1 MCGIAGLI
9 RWHQQLPSVN
19 PDDLQRWNLMLGA
32 IAHRGPNAPGE
43 WVDPRTHASVLLH
56 ARLPIIDL
64 PGGRQPMANEDQL
77 VQVVFN
83 GEIYNHHDLRN
94 ELRAAGHIFHT
105 DHSDTEVLVHGW
117 EQWQTDL
124 PAHLLGMFSFAVW
137 DMRSNALFL
146 CRDRLGQKPLFFMPT
161 HEGIAFASTINALV
175 IAHGGPSAV
184 PMTRIAA
191 YLTAG
196 YFAPPHTI
204 YPTITALTPG
214 TGVFFTADFRKD
226 ITYWQPSATVPP
238 TTAGGAQ
245 FPREPADQL
254 RNLLAAAVVSQ
265 LRADVPLTCFLSGGV
280 DSSIIAALVQQH
292 QLNIG
297 GSAITTLSVGFAE
310 AGFDESAHAAT
321 VARHIGSRHQEIHLP
336 PRDDVMDTLDWLM
349 RYVLGQPFADSSLL
363 PAYHLANAAR
373 GLAPVAL
380 SGDGADECFGGYD
393 RYRAMRLLTRWPRTA
408 KAATWLPTFNRAPRW
423 RRLRCACA
431 ADGWANQYAGLTNI
445 FTPLDLK
452 LLLPDVGLPIAET
465 FEVPSSLV
473 STHSHWRS
481 AMLLDQHRYLP
492 GDVLW
497 KVDGASMAN
506 ALEVRSP
513 FLDHRVVEFAN
524 TLPNSLIVNR
534 RRGKLL
540 LRQAFGPLLPRS
552 VFTRKKHGFA
562 VPVGQWFRGPLR
574 EPLLDRLRDS
584 AGFCHNYLS
593 SAGVQQLVHQHLA
606 REQDHTHRLFALL
619 MLEIWFH
626 QFHPSITD

>member
-9 RWHQQLPSVN
+9 RWHQQTPKVD
-19 PDDLQRWNLMLGA
+19 PEDLRRWSLMLEA
-32 IAHRGPNAPGE
+32 IAHRGPNAPGR
-43 WVDPRTHASVLLH
+43 WIDPRTHASVLLH
-56 ARLPIIDL
+56 ARLPIIDR
-64 PGGRQPMANEDQL
+64 PGGLQPMANEDQR

-83 GEIYNHHDLRN
+83 GEIYNHQDLRD
-94 ELRAAGHIFHT
+94 ELRAAGHSFRT

-117 EQWQTDL
+117 EQWQTEL

-175 IAHGGPSAV
+175 IAHGEPPAV

-204 YPTITALTPG
+204 YPAITALTPG
-214 TGVFFTADFRKD
+214 TGGFFTADSQKE
-226 ITYWQPSATVPP
+226 ITYWQPHATALP
-238 TTAGGAQ
+238 TTIGGAP
-245 FPREPADQL
+245 FSPEPAEQL
-254 RNLLAAAVVSQ
+254 RTLLAAAVVSQ

-280 DSSIIAALVQQH
+280 DSSIIAALIQQH
-292 QLNIG
+292 QRNIG

-363 PAYHLANAAR
+363 PSYHLANAAR

-393 RYRAMRLLTRWPRTA
+393 RYRAMRFITRWPRPA
-408 KAATWLPTFNRAPRW
+408 KVAAWLPTFNCAPRW
-423 RRLRCACA
+423 RRLRRACA
-431 ADGWANQYAGLTNI
+431 ADGWMNQYAGLTDI
-445 FTPLDLK
+445 FTPPDRK
-452 LLLPDVGLPIAET
+452 LILPDIGLPFADT
-465 FEVPSSLV
+465 TVPSPLGAAD
-473 STHSHWRS
+473 SHWRN
-481 AMLLDQHRYLP
+481 AMLLDQHCYLP

-524 TLPNSLIVNR
+524 ALPDSLILNG

-540 LRQAFGPLLPRS
+540 LQKAFSPLLPRS

-584 AGFCHNYLS
+584 AGFCRLYLS
-593 SAGVQQLVHQHLA
+593 SAGVEQLVHQHLS
-606 REQDHTHRLFALL
+606 REDDHTHRLFALL

-626 QFHPSITD
+626 RFHPAITD